1 MFLAF
6 SPLSQS
12 FALPEVHC
20 GRAYG
25 RHQVCGTGI
34 HSSCPAILSR
44 WALLEQVSFRQK
56 LPLLQCPGPGFKFKF
71 NNQDWSGTAA
81 SHTLATPFLQACNN
95 SRNLPGLSC
104 SFDADFARQ
113 TRDYHYLPVMLLMN
127 FLQLRGTYSSDSGR
141 MWGHCDQS
149 NTCQGCNFCALKVP
163 VNN

>member
-71 NNQDWSGTAA
+71 NNPGASVVPDLLGRSLWSEVLDAWA
-81 SHTLATPFLQACNN
+81 HTTGWR
-95 SRNLPGLSC
+95 SRDLS
-104 SFDADFARQ
+104 SAYGPRWA
-113 TRDYHYLPVMLLMN
+113 VI
-127 FLQLRGTYSSDSGR
+127 
-141 MWGHCDQS
+141 
-149 NTCQGCNFCALKVP
+149 
-163 VNN
+163 